1 MSGVI
6 SILEEGNFPESRWDE
21 LGLKL
26 HIIKTKLDAI
36 KENHPKDVKAC
47 LRECLSLWLQ
57 WNYDVVQYGK
67 PTMESFVA
75 ALRRMGLNAVASSVT
90 QNLTMI
96 PVQHGQLPLVYYCF
110 IIITVQSEKKKKE
123 THTLDSDV
131 NKSLKRLRSTFSLL
145 VAKIRSQLAQHIED
159 GVIKL
164 IIIARYLEEQLRVT
178 GLTGITCIDKL
189 FNSIQDYYYYL
200 NCSVIEHIV
209 ETFLIHN
216 KEDIKLQEEMERYAC
231 ELESFNES
239 TKLVELQSAIH
250 KVLPSSHSVS
260 DTSCEVVLKFKG
272 RWERETIKD
281 LERFLQ
287 HYFVRNDLFNYI
299 HVERGCI
306 QVMFLVPRSY
316 SQYLINMVSLSKIKS
331 MYSVGVLQL
340 VINGYVLLDNKDG
353 INESLMEAVKLN
365 DTFEVSVLLS
375 LGADPYYKND
385 NGGSPMMLALLG
397 ESKEVKKLLLPVDER
412 VVSPHSLLQ
421 EEFLPHPLLRK
432 ELLPPPLSR
441 KERFFRLFRR
451 KGRGETRTES
461 EGDYNY
467 GNVCLLTKINITEMY
482 GTEEVEEDNVPH
494 SSAKG
499 MYICILLY
507 IVS

>member
-1 MSGVI
+1 MDKVLSV
-6 SILEEGNFPESRWDE
+6 LKDNHFPDNQWDD

-26 HIIKTKLDAI
+26 GIIQPVQETI
-36 KENHPKDVKAC
+36 RKDKQDSKDC
-47 LRECLSLWLQ
+47 LKECLSRWLQ
-57 WNYDVVQYGK
+57 QNYDTTQYSLPK
-67 PTMESFVA
+67 MESLVA
-75 ALRRMGLNAVASSVT
+75 AVKGMGLNAVASSVT

-96 PVQHGQLPLVYYCF
+96 PSQHGQLLLVYYCF

-164 IIIARYLEEQLRVT
+164 IIIARYFEEQLRVT
-178 GLTGITCIDKL
+178 GLTGVTCIDKL

-216 KEDIKLQEEMERYAC
+216 EEDIKLQKEMEEYAC

-299 HVERGCI
+299 HVEPGCI
-306 QVMFLVPRSY
+306 QVTFLVPRSY
-316 SQYLINMVSLSKIKS
+316 SQYLINMVSPSKIKS
-331 MYSVGVLQL
+331 MYRIGVLQL
-340 VINGYVLLDNKDG
+340 VINGDVLFDEKDT
-353 INESLMEAVKLN
+353 INFDESLIEAVNLCEM
-365 DTFEVSVLLS
+365 FEVSVLLS
-375 LGADPYYKND
+375 LGADPYYEDD
-385 NGGSPMMLALLG
+385 NEDSPMTLALLG
-397 ESKEVKKLLLPVDER
+397 ESEEVKLLLMPD
-412 VVSPHSLLQ
+412 Q
-421 EEFLPHPLLRK
+421 EQNDIK
-432 ELLPPPLSR
+432 AI
-441 KERFFRLFRR
+441 
-451 KGRGETRTES
+451 ES
-461 EGDYNY
+461 VG
-467 GNVCLLTKINITEMY
+467 K
-482 GTEEVEEDNVPH
+482 
-494 SSAKG
+494 
-499 MYICILLY
+499 
-507 IVS
+507 